1 VTSRDGQILT
11 SHEDKAAEFSDF
23 YEGLLGTHENRDVTI
38 DLHALAVP
46 SYELAQ
52 LDVPFSEEEVWETI
66 KRLLSDKAPGPDGFT
81 GRFYK
86 TCWLIIKPEVMA
98 AVSCV
103 WAQKFRNLRS

>member
-38 DLHALAVP
+38 DLHALTVP

-52 LDVPFSEEEVWETI
+52 LDVPFSEEEV
-66 KRLLSDKAPGPDGFT
+66 
-81 GRFYK
+81 
-86 TCWLIIKPEVMA
+86 
-98 AVSCV
+98 
-103 WAQKFRNLRS
+103 